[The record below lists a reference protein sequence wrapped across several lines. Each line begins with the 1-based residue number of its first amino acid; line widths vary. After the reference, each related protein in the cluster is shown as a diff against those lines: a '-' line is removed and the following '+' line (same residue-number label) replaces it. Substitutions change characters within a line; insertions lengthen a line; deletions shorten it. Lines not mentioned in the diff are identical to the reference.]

1 MTKEAFNPFEQWDAA
16 KTQFYITE
24 PVEESVVVEGLTEA
38 EATESETPSQEDS
51 TSVDTS
57 NENPTPDSSLSPEEL
72 RKELETANK
81 RYRDL
86 QSFKDKKIKELEKSL
101 KETSKKSLEIPKT
114 AEELKAFKESNQEAY
129 DIMMSMVR
137 LEMMER
143 DEGLK
148 EQFEELKKHQE
159 SLSKQKAIAEF
170 NKIHPDIDLEKLPSN
185 PQFIAWFKTKS
196 AKLQQEIQTSDDP
209 HYFAD
214 IISLYKKE
222 TGIEAKPAAKSKD
235 KLEATK
241 TIKVSSNSVPTSNGK
256 KVWTLSEVK
265 KISRSPIEFEKYEAE
280 IDLAMKEGRFDYNS

>member
-16 KTQFYITE
+16 KTQFYVTDTVKE
-24 PVEESVVVEGLTEA
+24 KVVDGSLTEA

-51 TSVDTS
+51 TETVDTS

-101 KETSKKSLEIPKT
+101 KETSKKSIEIPKT
-114 AEELKAFKESNQEAY
+114 AEELQAFKESNKEAY

-137 LEMMER
+137 LEVMER
-143 DEGLK
+143 DKELK

-170 NKIHPDIDLEKLPSN
+170 NKIHPDIDLEKLPAN
-185 PQFIAWFKTKS
+185 PQFVAWFKTKS

-222 TGIEAKPAAKSKD
+222 TGIEAKPAANPKD

-241 TIKVSSNSVPTSNGK
+241 TIKVSSNSTPTNDGK
-256 KVWTLSEVK
+256 KIWKRSEIGKLSQAQ
-265 KISRSPIEFEKYEAE
+265 FEKYETE
-280 IDLAMKEGRFDYNS
+280 IEAAFDEGRVDFNS